1 MNGQTKQRDVT
12 KNMHFKIDEIMS
24 YVSHYIKLEDGDLLL
39 TGTPEGV
46 GPVKGGDKV
55 EAVGRIG
62 ESIVARL

>member
-1 MNGQTKQRDVT
+1 
-12 KNMHFKIDEIMS
+12 MHFKIDEIMS

-62 ESIVARL
+62 ENIVARL